1 MSLTDEQLQQ
11 MARDV
16 LASESSAL
24 LLQRDLIDEQFCR
37 ACRLIYDCRGR
48 VIISGMGKSGHIAQ
62 KIAASLTSTGIATHF
77 MHPAEGVHGDL
88 GVVHKHDLLLAIS
101 NSGETAEIT
110 SLLGPVGSV
119 GVPVIAITRNAE
131 STLARHSDALL
142 LLADAP
148 EADPHNLVPTT
159 STTLTLALGDALTI
173 TLMQMRG
180 FTPEEFA
187 VFHPSGM
194 LGKRL
199 TLRVADL
206 LRGDE
211 TNPVISHDSIFSHAL
226 EVITSHALGGTSIV
240 GADGRLA
247 GILTDGDVRRVFRRP
262 SSGES
267 TVAEVMQT
275 PVSELMTRE
284 PSSIRGDDLAY
295 DALQLMENHRPRP
308 IMVLPVLDGEDRPLG
323 MINIHTLLQAG
334 FKAGKQQ

>member
-1 MSLTDEQLQQ
+1 MSFSDEQLQQ
-11 MARDV
+11 IARTV
-16 LASESSAL
+16 LQTESAAL
-24 LLQRDLIDEQFCR
+24 ISQRELINEQFCK
-37 ACRLIYDCRGR
+37 ACRLILDCRGR

-88 GVVHKHDLLLAIS
+88 GVVHRHDLLLAIS

-110 SLLGPVGSV
+110 SLLGPVSTL
-119 GVPVIAITRNAE
+119 GVPVISITRNPE
-131 STLARHSDALL
+131 STLARHSDAVL

-199 TLRVADL
+199 TLKVADL

-211 TNPVISHDSIFSHAL
+211 TNPVLGLDSSFSSAL
-226 EVITSHALGGTSIV
+226 EVITSYALGGTSITDES
-240 GADGRLA
+240 GKLA
-247 GILTDGDVRRVFRRP
+247 GILTDGDVRRVFSRAGHG
-262 SSGES
+262 SG
-267 TVAEVMQT
+267 TVADVLAT

-284 PSSIRGDDLAY
+284 PSSIRSDDLAY
-295 DALQLMENHRPRP
+295 DALKKMENHQPRP
-308 IMVLPVLDGEDRPLG
+308 IMVLPVLDSLDRPVG
-323 MINIHTLLQAG
+323 MLNIHTLVQAG
-334 FKAGKQQ
+334 FKAGSQQ